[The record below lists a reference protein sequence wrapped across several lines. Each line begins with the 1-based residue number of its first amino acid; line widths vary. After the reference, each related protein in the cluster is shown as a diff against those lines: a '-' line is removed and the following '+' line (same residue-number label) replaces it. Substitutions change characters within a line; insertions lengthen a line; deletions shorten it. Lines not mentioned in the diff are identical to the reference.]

1 MGYYIKAK
9 FARERTGMNRMDFA
23 AWLGSSE
30 GYIKNIESARNGKE
44 RRYSRAKEALIIQR
58 ASLPPGYFVSGD
70 VHKIAESDTEVFHR
84 LFPSAKGFNVSRDD
98 VLLFIDTIAK
108 FKNV

>member
-9 FARERTGMNRMDFA
+9 YARERTGMNRMDFA
-23 AWLGSSE
+23 TWLGSSE

-44 RRYSRAKEALIIQR
+44 RRYSRAKEALITEK
-58 ASLPPGYFVSGD
+58 ASLPLGYFVSGD

-84 LFPSAKGFNVSRDD
+84 LFPSAKVSKVSRED
-98 VLLFIDTIAK
+98 VLLFIDAIAK
-108 FKNV
+108 FKNM